1 MKPLRLSVVMIVRNE
16 AAVIRRALDSV
27 AWADEIVVLDS
38 GSTDDTVAICRQ
50 YTEHVFETDWPGF
63 GPQKNRALSR
73 ARGDWVLSLDADE
86 WLSDALTAQI
96 RALLAQPDD
105 TLANGYTLPRLSS
118 YCGRYLRHSGWWP
131 DEVLRLFRRDKG
143 RFSDDRVHE
152 RVLVDGTV
160 QGLQG
165 LLMHESYRSLDQVL
179 DKVNHYSRE
188 GALALHA
195 RGRRA
200 GLGTAIG
207 HGLWAFFRTY
217 VLRRGFLDGREGFIV
232 AVSNAEASYY
242 RYLKLMYLS
251 EGTNTPPKDTAR

>member
-1 MKPLRLSVVMIVRNE
+1 MTQLRLSVVMIVRDE

-50 YTEHVFETDWPGF
+50 YTDHVFETDWPGF
-63 GPQKNRALSR
+63 GAQKNRALSH
-73 ARGDWVLSLDADE
+73 ARGTWVLSLDADE
-86 WLSDALTAQI
+86 WLSEALAAQI
-96 RALLAQPDD
+96 RALLARSDD
-105 TLANGYTLPRLSS
+105 SLADGYTLLRLSS

-131 DEVLRLFRRDKG
+131 DPVLRLFRRDKG

-152 RVLVDGTV
+152 RVLLDGPV
-160 QGLQG
+160 QALQG

-179 DKVNHYSRE
+179 DKVNRYSRE
-188 GALALHA
+188 SALALHA

-232 AVSNAEASYY
+232 AVSNAEGSYY
-242 RYLKLMYLS
+242 RYLKLMYLA
-251 EGTNTPPKDTAR
+251 EAANAPDKDASP